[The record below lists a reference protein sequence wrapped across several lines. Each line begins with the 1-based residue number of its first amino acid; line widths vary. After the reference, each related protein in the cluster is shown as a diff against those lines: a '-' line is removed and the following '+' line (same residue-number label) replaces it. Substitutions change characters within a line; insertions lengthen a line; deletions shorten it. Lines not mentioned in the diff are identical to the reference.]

1 MQHTLKKILAGEVV
15 GEDEDEKKALFDHHL
30 AALSGPL
37 ACERIVD
44 VLLKIADDLSKM
56 PNLPIRDRFKNW
68 YKATKRRWRKR
79 SKSNNAAPHPSLQY
93 HRHKYSGIS
102 PDDLRERIARLQ
114 QVLEDD
120 GELNV
125 NQIYARL
132 FRISA

>member
-1 MQHTLKKILAGEVV
+1 
-15 GEDEDEKKALFDHHL
+15 
-30 AALSGPL
+30 
-37 ACERIVD
+37 VD

-68 YKATKRRWRKR
+68 FKATKRRWRKR
-79 SKSNNAAPHPSLQY
+79 SKSNNAPPHTSLQY

-102 PDDLRERIARLQ
+102 PDDLRERIARFQ
-114 QVLEDD
+114 QVLKDE